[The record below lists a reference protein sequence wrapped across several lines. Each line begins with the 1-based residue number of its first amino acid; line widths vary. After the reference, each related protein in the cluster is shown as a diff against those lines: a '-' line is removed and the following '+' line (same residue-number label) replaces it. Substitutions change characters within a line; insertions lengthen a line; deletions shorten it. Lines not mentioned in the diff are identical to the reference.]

1 MEQKTTYNN
10 LPERVEEILKQVKII
25 HAMLE
30 KIPKVEEIPKYLSID
45 DSVEFLKTQGIKISK
60 STLYKR
66 SSAGKLKSYKIEG
79 KIYFKPNDL
88 LDII

>member
-10 LPERVEEILKQVKII
+10 LPERVEEILKKLKII

-30 KIPKVEEIPKYLSID
+30 KIPKVEEIPKYLSIE
-45 DSVEFLKTQGIKISK
+45 DSVEFLKKQGIKISK

-66 SSAGKLKSYKIEG
+66 SAASKIKSSKIEG

-88 LDII
+88 LDIT